1 MARSRNEENTM
12 NEMPRYLTP
21 RQAADWFGLSVR
33 TLDRYRASGEGPVF
47 HRFGG
52 RIRYRRD
59 DLQAWA
65 DARRRTSTSDDGD
78 GGRPD
83 S

>member
-1 MARSRNEENTM
+1 MMKEI
-12 NEMPRYLTP
+12 PKYLTP

-33 TLDRYRASGEGPVF
+33 TLDRYRASGEGPAF

-52 RIRYRRD
+52 RIRYLRE

-65 DARRRTSTSDDGD
+65 DARRHTSTAAD
-78 GGRPD
+78 GGGDRPE

>member
-1 MARSRNEENTM
+1 M

-21 RQAADWFGLSVR
+21 RQTADWLGLSVR

-52 RIRYRRD
+52 RIRYRHD

-65 DARRRTSTSDDGD
+65 DARRRTSTSDDGG
-78 GGRPD
+78 GGRPE

>member
-1 MARSRNEENTM
+1 M

-21 RQAADWFGLSVR
+21 RQAADWLGLSVR

-52 RIRYRRD
+52 RIRYLRE

-65 DARRRTSTSDDGD
+65 DARRRTSTADDGTE
-78 GGRPD
+78 GRGD